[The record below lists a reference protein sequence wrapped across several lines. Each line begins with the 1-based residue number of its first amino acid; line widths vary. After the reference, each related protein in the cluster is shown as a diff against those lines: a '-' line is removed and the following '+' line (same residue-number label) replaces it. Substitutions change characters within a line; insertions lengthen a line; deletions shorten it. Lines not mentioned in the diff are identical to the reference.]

1 MLMVFVSPSVS
12 CEQLWA
18 LEIAEAQIVRNSH
31 VFFFIISATAA
42 APRKIGGSCQ
52 TGAAYFNIPDIGQL

>member
-12 CEQLWA
+12 CEQHWA
-18 LEIAEAQIVRNSH
+18 LEIAEAQIVRK
-31 VFFFIISATAA
+31 FTCFFIIPAAAA

-52 TGAAYFNIPDIGQL
+52 TGAAYFHIPDIGQL

>member
-12 CEQLWA
+12 CEQPWV

-31 VFFFIISATAA
+31 VLNINSATAA
-42 APRKIGGSCQ
+42 APRKICGSCQ
-52 TGAAYFNIPDIGQL
+52 TGAAYFHIPDIGEL